1 MSDSVKSVME
11 NNPSAADLLN
21 AATLRL
27 GGISAMAFQVSNKD
41 FGEWS
46 EGIRANYAHSM
57 KMLAD
62 DVADLVEELHKL
74 TKEAQS

>member
-1 MSDSVKSVME
+1 MSDSVKSVLE
-11 NNPSAADLLN
+11 NNPSADDLLN

-27 GGISAMAFQVSNKD
+27 GGISAMAFQVSNED

-46 EGIRANYAHSM
+46 EGVRSNYAHSM

-62 DVADLVEELHKL
+62 DVADLAEELHKL
-74 TKEAQS
+74 TKEAKT